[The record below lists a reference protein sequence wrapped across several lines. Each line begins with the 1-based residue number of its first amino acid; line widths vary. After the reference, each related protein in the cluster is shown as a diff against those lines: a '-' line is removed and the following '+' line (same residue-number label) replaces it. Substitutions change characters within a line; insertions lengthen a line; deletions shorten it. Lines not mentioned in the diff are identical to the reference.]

1 MFKIAVGTENILI
14 VMKKS
19 LFSLRKN
26 LMILFIF
33 LSCGILFTSSRSALA
48 ASGVTLYTPYSKIAV
63 PPGESISYS
72 IDIINKSSEIQNV
85 EISLEGLPRGWN
97 YTLRSG
103 GWNISEISV
112 LPGEKQTL
120 NLLLEVP
127 LQVNKGM
134 YRFKVNAKG
143 FDSLPLT
150 VTVSEQGTFKT
161 EFTTKQSNLQGA
173 TTSNFTFEALIKN
186 LTADNQV
193 YSLNGAAPQGW
204 IVNYTIDFKQISSV
218 SVEPNHSKSL
228 SVQIVPPG
236 ETKAGSYKVHLNAI
250 TATTS
255 ASLDL
260 EVVITGSYG
269 MVLTTPTGLLSD
281 NIPEGEEKKIQLL
294 VRNTGSSD
302 LKDIRFNS
310 SAPANWEVTLDP
322 KKVERLEPGE
332 SAQVNAIVK
341 VAKRAIVGDYITRI
355 EASSQGVVS
364 KAEFRISVRTTLFMG
379 WTGIMIILIVF
390 GGVIYLFRRYG
401 RR

>member
-1 MFKIAVGTENILI
+1 
-14 VMKKS
+14 MKKI
-19 LFSLRKN
+19 LFSIRASL
-26 LMILFIF
+26 ISFFIF
-33 LSCGILFTSSRSALA
+33 MSFGILSAWGHPGQSA
-48 ASGVTLYTPYSKIAV
+48 GGVTLYTPYTKIAV

-72 IDIINKSSEIQNV
+72 VDVINKSSEIQNV
-85 EISLEGLPRGWN
+85 EISLEDLPRGWN

-127 LQVNKGM
+127 LQVNKGR
-134 YRFKVNAKG
+134 YRIKVNAKG
-143 FDSLPLT
+143 FDTLPLT

-161 EFTTKQSNLQGA
+161 ELTTKQSNLQGA
-173 TTSNFTFEALIKN
+173 TTSNFTFEAMIKN

-193 YSLNGAAPQGW
+193 YSLNAAAPLGW

-236 ETKAGSYKVHLNAI
+236 ETRAGTYKVHLNAI

-260 EVVITGSYG
+260 EVVITGSYA

-281 NIPEGEEKKIQLL
+281 NIPEGEEKKIQML

-302 LKDIRFNS
+302 LREIKFNS
-310 SAPANWEVTLDP
+310 SAPANWEVTFDP
-322 KKVERLEPGE
+322 KKVDRLEPGE
-332 SAQVNAIVK
+332 SAQVNAIIK

-355 EASSQGVVS
+355 EATSQGVVS

-379 WTGIMIILIVF
+379 WAGILIILIVL
-390 GGVIYLFRRYG
+390 GGVVYLFRRYG

>member
-1 MFKIAVGTENILI
+1 
-14 VMKKS
+14 MKKS

-26 LMILFIF
+26 LMSLFIF
-33 LSCGILFTSSRSALA
+33 LSCGILFTSSRPALA
-48 ASGVTLYTPYSKIAV
+48 ASGVTLYTPYTKIAV

-72 IDIINKSSEIQNV
+72 IDVINKSSEIQNV
-85 EISLEGLPRGWN
+85 EISLEGLPQGWN

-127 LQVNKGM
+127 LQVNKGR
-134 YRFKVNAKG
+134 YRFKVDAKG

-173 TTSNFTFEALIKN
+173 TTSNFTFEAMIKN
-186 LTADNQV
+186 LTADNQI
-193 YSLNGAAPQGW
+193 YSLNAAAPQGW

-236 ETKAGSYKVHLNAI
+236 ETKAGTYKVHLNAI

-260 EVVITGSYG
+260 EVVITGSYE

-281 NIPEGEEKKIQLL
+281 NIPESEEKKIQLL

-302 LKDIRFNS
+302 LKDIKFNS
-310 SAPANWEVTLDP
+310 SAPANWEVTFDP

-379 WTGIMIILIVF
+379 WAGIMIILIVF
-390 GGVIYLFRRYG
+390 GGVVYLLRRYG